1 MIGKNIMTYPCS
13 DVNKTTPYFKE
24 YTPEKYQGTSYM
36 NEYLFNVLDA
46 LQSSNVTFTD
56 RNTMPAE

>member
-1 MIGKNIMTYPCS
+1 MTYPCS